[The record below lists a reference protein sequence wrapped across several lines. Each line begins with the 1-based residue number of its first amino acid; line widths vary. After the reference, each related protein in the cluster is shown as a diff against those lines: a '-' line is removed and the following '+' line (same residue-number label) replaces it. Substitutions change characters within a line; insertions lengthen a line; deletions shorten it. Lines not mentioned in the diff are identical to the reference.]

1 MNRTQTSPKCKVT
14 RLSLVWQLGLLAVL
28 PALLAMGVLLVLTM
42 REYVQ
47 GAENHVRRQAQ
58 TMAQQVA
65 VLAQG
70 PMATEDRR
78 ALLRLAQATMTQPYV
93 QQVQIWSYE
102 GELLTNV
109 DTADHL
115 RDDGFRVT
123 SPVLNPL
130 GGTPG
135 MITVERSLDDLH
147 AAQARAW
154 TNVLLAVA
162 LSLAAV
168 LLAGIW
174 AARRISAPVRKLA
187 HAVDRL
193 AVGEPVQVDIVGPG
207 EVRRL
212 QEGFNAA
219 AKALHDSRQL
229 LEERVREATAE
240 LAEKNSV
247 IEQVSQ
253 AKTRLLAAASHDLR
267 QPLHALALFSE
278 GLAQAERDP
287 VQRERIRQVRECVAS
302 LDQLFAELLNISQ
315 IDAGVLRPQHSNFS
329 LNRLFDDISRN
340 FRPVAERQHLR
351 LVVRHTDLWVNS
363 DYFMLSRIVGN
374 LVANAV
380 RYTRT
385 GGILV
390 AARRRGAYVRID
402 VVDTGIGIA
411 PDHQQRIFDEYYQ
424 VNANGNAIGR
434 GLGLGLATVQRL
446 TGLLGLSM
454 VLKSVPGQGSWFYL
468 QVPLVS
474 AAEKAPQQAAP
485 PLMAETEAET
495 APQPQVEEIN
505 AIQPPPRRRRKISRP
520 GSLPSTA

>member
-1 MNRTQTSPKCKVT
+1 M
-14 RLSLVWQLGLLAVL
+14 SLVWQLGLLAVL
-28 PALLAMGVLLVLTM
+28 PALLAMGLLLALSM
-42 REYVQ
+42 REYVNS
-47 GAENHVRRQAQ
+47 AEIHISRQAQ
-58 TMAQQVA
+58 TLAQQVA

-70 PMATEDRR
+70 PMATEDKR
-78 ALLRLAQATMTQPYV
+78 ALLRLAQATMSQPYI

-109 DTADHL
+109 ETADHRREEGL
-115 RDDGFRVT
+115 RV
-123 SPVLNPL
+123 SALVLNPN
-130 GGTPG
+130 GGEPG
-135 MITVERSLDDLH
+135 TISVERGLEDLH
-147 AAQARAW
+147 AAQRRAW
-154 TNVLLAVA
+154 TNIMLAVA
-162 LSLAAV
+162 LSLTAV

-174 AARRISAPVRKLA
+174 AARRISAPVRQLA
-187 HAVDRL
+187 DAVDRL
-193 AVGEPVQVDIVGPG
+193 AAGEPVQVDIVGPG
-207 EVRRL
+207 EVRHL
-212 QEGFNAA
+212 QEGFNSA

-287 VQRERIRQVRECVAS
+287 VQCERIRQVRECVAS

-315 IDAGVLRPQHSNFS
+315 IDAGVLRPQRSDFS

-340 FRPVAERQHLR
+340 FRPVAEQQHLR

-380 RYTRT
+380 NYTRT
-385 GGILV
+385 GGVLV
-390 AARRRGAYVRID
+390 AARRRGPMVRID

-424 VNANGNAIGR
+424 VNAAGNAIGR

-446 TGLLGLSM
+446 TNLLGLHM
-454 VLKSVPGQGSWFYL
+454 TLKSVPGQGSWF
-468 QVPLVS
+468 QIEVPLVS
-474 AAEKAPQQAAP
+474 AS
-485 PLMAETEAET
+485 AETRHQTHPAPVATEADAQESSASSAH
-495 APQPQVEEIN
+495 APRPTRTR
-505 AIQPPPRRRRKISRP
+505 PRPNPR
-520 GSLPSTA
+520 PSTA

>member
-1 MNRTQTSPKCKVT
+1 MNRTQSSRKIKVT

-28 PALLAMGVLLVLTM
+28 PALLAMGLLLALSM
-42 REYVQ
+42 REYVNS
-47 GAENHVRRQAQ
+47 AEIHIRRQAQ
-58 TMAQQVA
+58 TLAQQVA

-70 PMATEDRR
+70 PMATEDKR
-78 ALLRLAQATMTQPYV
+78 ALLRLAQATMSQPYI

-109 DTADHL
+109 ETADL
-115 RDDGFRVT
+115 RREAGLRVS
-123 SPVLNPL
+123 SPVFNSS
-130 GGTPG
+130 GGEPG
-135 MITVERSLDDLH
+135 TITVERGLEDLY
-147 AAQARAW
+147 AAQRRAW
-154 TNVLLAVA
+154 TNILLAVA

-168 LLAGIW
+168 LMAGIW
-174 AARRISAPVRKLA
+174 AARRISSPVRKLA
-187 HAVDRL
+187 DAVDRL
-193 AVGEPVQVDIVGPG
+193 AAGEPVQVDIVGAG
-207 EVRRL
+207 EVQHL
-212 QEGFNAA
+212 QEGFNKA
-219 AKALHDSRQL
+219 AKELHDSREL

-240 LAEKNSV
+240 LAEKNRV

-267 QPLHALALFSE
+267 QPLHALVLFSE

-287 VQRERIRQVRECVAS
+287 VQCERIRQMRECVDS

-315 IDAGVLRPQHSNFS
+315 IDAGVLRPQRSDFS
-329 LNRLFDDISRN
+329 LNRLFDHISRN
-340 FRPVAERQHLR
+340 FRPVAEAQHLR

-380 RYTRT
+380 NYTRT

-390 AARRRGAYVRID
+390 AARRRGAIVRID

-424 VNANGNAIGR
+424 VNAGENALGR

-446 TGLLGLSM
+446 TTLLGLHLT
-454 VLKSVPGQGSWFYL
+454 LKSVPGQGSWF
-468 QVPLVS
+468 QIEVPLVS
-474 AAEKAPQQAAP
+474 AAAEPASRTQATPAV
-485 PLMAETEAET
+485 AETTPIET
-495 APQPQVEEIN
+495 AASSTHALKPE
-505 AIQPPPRRRRKISRP
+505 RSRP
-520 GSLPSTA
+520 RPSPRPSAA

>member
-1 MNRTQTSPKCKVT
+1 MNSTQSSRPGKVT
-14 RLSLVWQLGLLAVL
+14 KLSLVWQLGMLAVL
-28 PALLAMGVLLVLTM
+28 PALLAMGLLLALSM
-42 REYVQ
+42 REYVNS
-47 GAENHVRRQAQ
+47 AEIHITRQAQ
-58 TMAQQVA
+58 TLAQQVA

-70 PMATEDRR
+70 PMATEDKR
-78 ALLRLAQATMTQPYV
+78 ALLRLAQATMSQPYI

-109 DTADHL
+109 DTTDHL
-115 RDDGFRVT
+115 REKGLRV
-123 SPVLNPL
+123 SASVFNPN
-130 GGTPG
+130 GGDPG
-135 MITVERSLDDLH
+135 TITVERGLEDLH
-147 AAQARAW
+147 AAQRHAW
-154 TNVLLAVA
+154 TNITLAVA
-162 LSLAAV
+162 MSLGAV
-168 LLAGIW
+168 LMAGIW
-174 AARRISAPVRKLA
+174 AARRISAPVRRLA
-187 HAVDRL
+187 DAVDRL
-193 AVGEPVQVDIVGPG
+193 AAGEPVQVEIVGPG
-207 EVRRL
+207 EVQHL
-212 QEGFNAA
+212 QEGFNTA

-240 LAEKNSV
+240 LAEKNRV

-287 VQRERIRQVRECVAS
+287 VQHERIRQIRECVAS

-315 IDAGVLRPQHSNFS
+315 IDAGVLRPQRSDFS

-340 FRPVAERQHLR
+340 FRPVAEQQHLR

-380 RYTRT
+380 NYTRT
-385 GGILV
+385 GGVLV
-390 AARRRGAYVRID
+390 AARRRGTNVRID

-424 VNANGNAIGR
+424 VNAGGNALGR

-446 TGLLGLSM
+446 TNLLCLKM
-454 VLKSVPGQGSWFYL
+454 TLKSVPGQGSWF
-468 QVPLVS
+468 QIEVPLVS
-474 AAEKAPQQAAP
+474 AAVEPEQQ
-485 PLMAETEAET
+485 
-495 APQPQVEEIN
+495 
-505 AIQPPPRRRRKISRP
+505 IQPAAAATEPGPMENAASSAHVPRPRHSQPKASPRP
-520 GSLPSTA
+520 SAA